1 MGGAG
6 GGAGGNQSVEFFDA
20 QFRRQVQ
27 AHDFELNPFETR
39 ALGHLAG
46 TVLDLGCGLGNLAL
60 EAVRHGHEVMAVDA
74 SPAAIARIA
83 ATAQHEGLPL
93 RALEADLAR
102 WEIDRD
108 YTTIVAIGLLM
119 FFPRE
124 RALGLLRDIQEH
136 VEPGGRAIVNV
147 LVEGTTFMDMFQP
160 GGFYLFGRGE
170 LEERFAGWRILS
182 SEHETFPAPGDTRK
196 EFSTVIAEK
205 PTAATRRGDADPK

>member
-6 GGAGGNQSVEFFDA
+6 GNRSVEFFDA

-27 AHDFELNPFETR
+27 AHDFALNPFEAR

-60 EAVRHGHEVMAVDA
+60 AAARAGHEVVAVDA

-83 ATAQHEGLPL
+83 AAARQEGLPL

-119 FFPRE
+119 FFP
-124 RALGLLRDIQEH
+124 Q
-136 VEPGGRAIVNV
+136 
-147 LVEGTTFMDMFQP
+147 
-160 GGFYLFGRGE
+160 
-170 LEERFAGWRILS
+170 
-182 SEHETFPAPGDTRK
+182 
-196 EFSTVIAEK
+196 
-205 PTAATRRGDADPK
+205 